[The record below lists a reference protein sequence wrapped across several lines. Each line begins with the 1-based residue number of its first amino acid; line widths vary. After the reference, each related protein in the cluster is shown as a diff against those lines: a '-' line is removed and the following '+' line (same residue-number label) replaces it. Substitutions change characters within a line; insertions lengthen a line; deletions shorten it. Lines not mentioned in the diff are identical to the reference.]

1 MTLRDHF
8 SKNMSCSLGWHSC
21 KDETHNTRQKLMT
34 PNAWVCSIA
43 VTHQPQKHLKT
54 PKGLDISDLLA
65 NCLQESADLQQPKLA
80 DSRDNKGR
88 REVVSPSPT
97 PGSLP
102 WLPHGRAMTPLVS
115 FYFLQFSHVPH
126 CNPLCF
132 KLSHGTTQTYP
143 RVRFEKDWELTRLPT
158 SHRFRSPHLP

>member
-1 MTLRDHF
+1 
-8 SKNMSCSLGWHSC
+8 MSCSLGWHSC

-34 PNAWVCSIA
+34 PDAWVCSIA
-43 VTHQPQKHLKT
+43 VTHQPQKHPKT

-102 WLPHGRAMTPLVS
+102 WLPHGRAMTNMDLLWV
-115 FYFLQFSHVPH
+115 Q
-126 CNPLCF
+126 
-132 KLSHGTTQTYP
+132 YP
-143 RVRFEKDWELTRLPT
+143 RISRQLPVGVFLFPSVFSCSSLQSTVLHTRSWNDSNVSTCPLWERLGVDST
-158 SHRFRSPHLP
+158 PHFSQI